1 MLDCKIDLVYNYYM
15 AYLQIK
21 TYPDP
26 VLRKACKPIESIDD
40 ETLTL
45 CDDMVETMRLAHGAG
60 LAANQVGVSMRLIVL
75 DSRSKKNETPIIL
88 LNPVIV
94 EQDSEEISEEGCLS
108 FPKFY
113 EFVKRSK
120 TVLVKGIN
128 IKGEPFEME
137 CDGFIARAVQHE
149 LDHLNGVLLI
159 DHLSPVKK
167 DLFKKK
173 YMKDRR

>member
-1 MLDCKIDLVYNYYM
+1 M
-15 AYLQIK
+15 QIK

-26 VLRKACKPIESIDD
+26 VLRKACKPVENIDD
-40 ETLTL
+40 KLVTL

-60 LAANQVGVSMRLIVL
+60 LAASQVGISIHLCVL
-75 DSRSKKNETPIIL
+75 DSRSKKGEKPIIL
-88 LNPVIV
+88 INPVIV
-94 EQDSEEISEEGCLS
+94 ESESEEIAEEGCLS

-120 TVLVKGIN
+120 KVLVKGIN
-128 IKGEPFEME
+128 LKGELFEME
-137 CDGFIARAVQHE
+137 CEGFLARAVQHE

>member
-1 MLDCKIDLVYNYYM
+1 MTYRP
-15 AYLQIK
+15 IK

-26 VLRKACKPIESIDD
+26 ILRTVCQAIDHID
-40 ETLTL
+40 QDTVAL

-60 LAANQVGVSMRLIVL
+60 LAANQVGVPARLIVL
-75 DSRSKKNETPIIL
+75 DPRSKKESKPLIL
-88 LNPVIV
+88 INPVIV
-94 EQDSEEISEEGCLS
+94 EQDSEEVNEEGCLS

-113 EFVKRSK
+113 EYIKRAK
-120 TVLVKGIN
+120 KVLVKAIDLR
-128 IKGEPFEME
+128 GESFEME
-137 CDGFIARAVQHE
+137 CDGFLARAVQHE
-149 LDHLNGVLLI
+149 LDHLNGILLI

>member
-1 MLDCKIDLVYNYYM
+1 M
-15 AYLQIK
+15 AYLPIK
-21 TYPDP
+21 VYPDP
-26 VLRKACKPIESIDD
+26 ILRKVCKPIETIND
-40 ETLTL
+40 ETVTL

-60 LAANQVGVSMRLIVL
+60 LAANQVGVSMRLVIL
-75 DSRSKKNETPIIL
+75 DPRTKKDDKPIIL
-88 LNPVIV
+88 INPVIT

-120 TVLVKGIN
+120 TVLVKGID
-128 IKGEPFEME
+128 IKGESFEME
-137 CDGFIARAVQHE
+137 CDGFLARAVQHE

>member
-1 MLDCKIDLVYNYYM
+1 M
-15 AYLQIK
+15 AYMQIK

-26 VLRKACKPIESIDD
+26 VLRKVCKPVDTIND

-45 CDDMVETMRLAHGAG
+45 CDDMVETMRLANGAG
-60 LAANQVGVSMRLIVL
+60 LAANQVGVSIQLVVI
-75 DSRSKKNETPIIL
+75 DSRSKKDEKPIIL
-88 LNPVIV
+88 INPAIV
-94 EQDSEEISEEGCLS
+94 ESDSEEISEEGCLS

-120 TVLVKGIN
+120 KVLVKGIN
-128 IKGEPFEME
+128 LKGEPFEME
-137 CDGFIARAVQHE
+137 CDGFLARAVQHE

>member
-1 MLDCKIDLVYNYYM
+1 M

-26 VLRKACKPIESIDD
+26 ILRKVCEPIESISG
-40 ETLTL
+40 ETVIL
-45 CDDMVETMRLAHGAG
+45 CNNMVETMRLAQGAG
-60 LAANQVGVSMRLIVL
+60 LAANQVGVSSRLVVL
-75 DSRSKKNETPIIL
+75 DPRTKKESKPIIL
-88 LNPVIV
+88 INPLIS
-94 EQDSEEISEEGCLS
+94 EKDSEEISEEGCLS

-113 EFVKRSK
+113 EYIKRAK
-120 TVLVKGIN
+120 KVLVKAIN
-128 IKGEPFEME
+128 LQGEPFEME
-137 CDGFIARAVQHE
+137 CDGFLARAVQHE

-173 YMKDRR
+173 YMKDRK

>member
-1 MLDCKIDLVYNYYM
+1 M
-15 AYLQIK
+15 AYMQIK

-26 VLRKACKPIESIDD
+26 VLRKACKSLDNIDD
-40 ETLTL
+40 KIVTL
-45 CDDMVETMRLAHGAG
+45 CNDMVETMRLAHGAG
-60 LAANQVGVSMRLIVL
+60 LAANQVGVSVQLCVL
-75 DSRSKKNETPIIL
+75 DSRSKRDDKPIIL
-88 LNPVIV
+88 INPIIV
-94 EQDSEEISEEGCLS
+94 ESDSEEIAEEGCLS

-113 EFVKRSK
+113 EYVKRSK

-128 IKGEPFEME
+128 LKGEPIEME
-137 CDGFIARAVQHE
+137 CDGFLARAVQHE

>member
-1 MLDCKIDLVYNYYM
+1 M

-26 VLRKACKPIESIDD
+26 VLRKVCEPIESIRG
-40 ETLTL
+40 ETVIL
-45 CDDMVETMRLAHGAG
+45 CNNMIETMRLAQGAG
-60 LAANQVGVSMRLIVL
+60 LAANQVGISSRLVVL
-75 DSRSKKNETPIIL
+75 DPRTKKESKPIIL
-88 LNPVIV
+88 INPLITDK
-94 EQDSEEISEEGCLS
+94 DSEEISEEGCLS

-113 EFVKRSK
+113 EYIKRAK
-120 TVLVKGIN
+120 KVLVKAIN
-128 IKGEPFEME
+128 LQGEPFEME
-137 CDGFIARAVQHE
+137 CDGFLARAVQHE

-173 YMKDRR
+173 YMKDRK

>member
-1 MLDCKIDLVYNYYM
+1 M

-26 VLRKACKPIESIDD
+26 ILRKVCEPIESISG
-40 ETLTL
+40 ETVIL
-45 CDDMVETMRLAHGAG
+45 CNNMVETMRLAQGAG
-60 LAANQVGVSMRLIVL
+60 LAANQVGVSSRLVVLDPRTKKESKPIVL
-75 DSRSKKNETPIIL
+75 I
-88 LNPVIV
+88 NPLIS
-94 EQDSEEISEEGCLS
+94 EKDSEEISEEGCLS

-113 EFVKRSK
+113 EYIKRAK
-120 TVLVKGIN
+120 KVLVKAIN
-128 IKGEPFEME
+128 LQGESFEME
-137 CDGFIARAVQHE
+137 CDGFLARAVQHE

-173 YMKDRR
+173 YMKDRK

>member
-1 MLDCKIDLVYNYYM
+1 M
-15 AYLQIK
+15 AYLSIR

-26 VLRKACKPIESIDD
+26 VLRKACEPIESITG
-40 ETLTL
+40 ETVIL
-45 CDDMVETMRLAHGAG
+45 CNNMLETMHLAQGAG
-60 LAANQVGVSMRLIVL
+60 LAANQVGVSSRLIVI
-75 DSRSKKNETPIIL
+75 DPRSKRESKPIIL
-88 LNPVIV
+88 INPIIV
-94 EQDSEEISEEGCLS
+94 EQDSEEINEEGCLS

-113 EFVKRSK
+113 EYIKRAK
-120 TVLVKGIN
+120 KVFVKGIN
-128 IKGEPFEME
+128 IQGEPFEME
-137 CDGFIARAVQHE
+137 CEGFLARAVQHE

>member
-1 MLDCKIDLVYNYYM
+1 M

-21 TYPDP
+21 TYPDSI
-26 VLRKACKPIESIDD
+26 LRKVCKPVENIND
-40 ETLTL
+40 ETVAL

-60 LAANQVGVSMRLIVL
+60 LAANQVGVSLQLCVL
-75 DSRSKKNETPIIL
+75 DPRGKKNDKPIIL
-88 LNPVIV
+88 INPVIV
-94 EQDSEEISEEGCLS
+94 ERDSEEISEEGCLS

-113 EFVKRSK
+113 EFLKRSK
-120 TVLVKGIN
+120 KVLVRGIN
-128 IKGEPFEME
+128 LQGEPFEME
-137 CDGFIARAVQHE
+137 CEGFLARAVQHE